1 MAGTRVRIAGRIVKV
16 LLPVIYVVPLPVIY
30 VMMPATTVNIQ
41 GSATIA
47 ERVVLVLVLEIS
59 ALMSAIVLVP
69 EASS

>member
-1 MAGTRVRIAGRIVKV
+1 MAGTRARIAGRIVKV